1 MRSNEPTVHTDSWKW
16 PFHRK
21 NRTTTTQQ
29 QQEQEK
35 QQQQEQEQRCQTPVL
50 VTKKAVAA
58 AVGAVAA

>member
-1 MRSNEPTVHTDSWKW
+1 MSSNEATVHTDSWKW

-29 QQEQEK
+29 EQQE
-35 QQQQEQEQRCQTPVL
+35 QQQEQEQRCQTPVL
-50 VTKKAVAA
+50 VTKKAMVA

>member
-1 MRSNEPTVHTDSWKW
+1 MRSNVAAVDRDSWKW

-29 QQEQEK
+29 E
-35 QQQQEQEQRCQTPVL
+35 QQQEQEQRCQTPVL

>member
-1 MRSNEPTVHTDSWKW
+1 MRSNVAAVHTDSWKW

-21 NRTTTTQQ
+21 NRTTTIQ
-29 QQEQEK
+29 
-35 QQQQEQEQRCQTPVL
+35 QQQQEQEQEQEQRWQTPVL

>member
-1 MRSNEPTVHTDSWKW
+1 MRSNVAAVHTDSWKW

-29 QQEQEK
+29 EQQEQE
-35 QQQQEQEQRCQTPVL
+35 QEQEQRCQTPVL

>member
-1 MRSNEPTVHTDSWKW
+1 MSSNEAAVHTDSWKW

-29 QQEQEK
+29 E
-35 QQQQEQEQRCQTPVL
+35 QQQEQEQRCQTPVL

>member
-1 MRSNEPTVHTDSWKW
+1 MRSNGAAVHTDSWKW
-16 PFHRK
+16 SFHRK

-29 QQEQEK
+29 E
-35 QQQQEQEQRCQTPVL
+35 QQQEQEQRCQTPVL

>member
-29 QQEQEK
+29 E

>member
-1 MRSNEPTVHTDSWKW
+1 MRSNVAAVHTDSWKW

-29 QQEQEK
+29 QQQEQE
-35 QQQQEQEQRCQTPVL
+35 QEQEQRCQTPVL

>member
-1 MRSNEPTVHTDSWKW
+1 MRSNVAAVHTDSWKW

-29 QQEQEK
+29 E
-35 QQQQEQEQRCQTPVL
+35 QQQEQEQRCQTPVL
-50 VTKKAVAA
+50 VTKKAVDA

>member
-1 MRSNEPTVHTDSWKW
+1 MRSNEAAVHTDSWKW

-29 QQEQEK
+29 QQQEQE
-35 QQQQEQEQRCQTPVL
+35 QEQEQRCQTPVL

>member
-1 MRSNEPTVHTDSWKW
+1 MRSNEATVHTDSWKW

-21 NRTTTTQQ
+21 NITTTTQQ
-29 QQEQEK
+29 E
-35 QQQQEQEQRCQTPVL
+35 QQQEQEQRCQTPVL

>member
-1 MRSNEPTVHTDSWKW
+1 MSSNEATVHTDSWKW

-29 QQEQEK
+29 EQEQE
-35 QQQQEQEQRCQTPVL
+35 QQQEQEQRCQTPVL

>member
-1 MRSNEPTVHTDSWKW
+1 MSSNEATVHTDSWKW

-29 QQEQEK
+29 E

>member
-1 MRSNEPTVHTDSWKW
+1 MRSNVAAVHTDSWKW

-29 QQEQEK
+29 EQQE
-35 QQQQEQEQRCQTPVL
+35 QQQEQEQRCQTPVL

>member
-1 MRSNEPTVHTDSWKW
+1 MRSNVATVHTDSWKW

-21 NRTTTTQQ
+21 NRTTTTRQE
-29 QQEQEK
+29 QQE
-35 QQQQEQEQRCQTPVL
+35 QQQEQEQRCQTPVL

>member
-1 MRSNEPTVHTDSWKW
+1 MRSNVAAVHTDSWKW

-29 QQEQEK
+29 EQQQL
-35 QQQQEQEQRCQTPVL
+35 QQEQEQRCQTPVL

>member
-1 MRSNEPTVHTDSWKW
+1 MSSNEAAVHTDSWKW

-29 QQEQEK
+29 EQQE
-35 QQQQEQEQRCQTPVL
+35 QEQEQRCQTPVL

>member
-1 MRSNEPTVHTDSWKW
+1 MRSNEAAVHTDSWKW

-29 QQEQEK
+29 